1 SRITRPRPAHAPR
14 RGPALRRRS
23 SRRRNSDISDS
34 RQQAPCRNLPML
46 NLQPLSRRQVLKTAG
61 AGFGYLALA
70 GMLGQSARAGGAGR
84 PLAPRQPHFRARA
97 KRIIFLF
104 MEGAM
109 SQMDT
114 WEYKARL
121 QRSDGQV
128 GPGGGTLT
136 AS

>member
-1 SRITRPRPAHAPR
+1 MF
-14 RGPALRRRS
+14 
-23 SRRRNSDISDS
+23 N
-34 RQQAPCRNLPML
+34 RQLLPSA
-46 NLQPLSRRQVLKTAG
+46 LSRRQVLKSAG

-70 GMLGQSARAGGAGR
+70 GMVGQAAEKSAPK
-84 PLAPRQPHFRARA
+84 PLAPKEPHFKAKA

-114 WEYKARL
+114 LEYKAQL
-121 QRSDGQV
+121 QKDGGKA

-136 AS
+136 ASKFKFRP